1 MLVIPVENKNLP
13 TNDRRGE
20 KSINLCYNFAIFL
33 NIIKE
38 MRMILP
44 KKIKRLRTRCFLTQE
59 DFARKLGVAFSTVN
73 RWEQGKS
80 KPNLAAM
87 KNIKAF
93 CEENDIPYADIEDAW
108 LNYKVGGKNNG

>member
-1 MLVIPVENKNLP
+1 MGFPEEI
-13 TNDRRGE
+13 
-20 KSINLCYNFAIFL
+20 
-33 NIIKE
+33 
-38 MRMILP
+38 
-44 KKIKRLRTRCFLTQE
+44 KKIRQRCFLTQQ
-59 DFARKLGVAFSTVN
+59 DFAQEVQVAFSTVN

-80 KPNLAAM
+80 KPNLVAM